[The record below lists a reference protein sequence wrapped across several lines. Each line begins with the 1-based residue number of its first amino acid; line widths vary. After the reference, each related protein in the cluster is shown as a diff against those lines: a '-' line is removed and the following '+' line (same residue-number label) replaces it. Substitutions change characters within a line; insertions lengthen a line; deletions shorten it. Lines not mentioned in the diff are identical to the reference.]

1 MVRAAA
7 ELPAALELAGRHGTV
22 MVERFVRGRELTVG
36 VLDGE
41 ARAVGEIAVPADEA
55 FTYAAKYQAGAI
67 AETFPADLPD
77 DVADEA
83 RAAALAAHRILR
95 LDAYSRSDFQLDD
108 AGVLWIIEANSL
120 PGLTATSLLPQSAA
134 AVGIGYA
141 ELCERIARVALRGRA
156 G

>member
-1 MVRAAA
+1 
-7 ELPAALELAGRHGTV
+7 

-41 ARAVGEIAVPADEA
+41 ALAVGEIGVPVDEA

-67 AETFPADLPD
+67 AETFPADLPSE
-77 DVADEA
+77 VAEEA

-95 LDAYSRSDFQLDD
+95 LAGYSRSDFRLDD
-108 AGVLWIIEANSL
+108 AGALWIIEANSL

-134 AVGIGYA
+134 AVGIGYP
-141 ELCERIARVALRGRA
+141 ELCDRIARIALRGRA